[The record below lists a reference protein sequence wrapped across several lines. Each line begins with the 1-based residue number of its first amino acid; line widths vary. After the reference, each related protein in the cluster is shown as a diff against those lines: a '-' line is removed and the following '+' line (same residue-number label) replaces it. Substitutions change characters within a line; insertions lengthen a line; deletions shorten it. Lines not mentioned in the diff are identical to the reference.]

1 MTKQMTGVTQTS
13 AVPGSSKV
21 RCPNC
26 AVVNLRNNLKRH
38 QKTDK
43 CKFKN
48 QFDFKVTIV
57 NSHEFGLMC
66 TGPVRRL
73 ERNE

>member
-13 AVPGSSKV
+13 AVPDSSKV

-26 AVVNLRNNLKRH
+26 AVVILRNNLKRH
-38 QKTDK
+38 QRSGK
-43 CKFKN
+43 CKCKN

-57 NSHEFGLMC
+57 SPKEFTKMFTKENVSSG
-66 TGPVRRL
+66 
-73 ERNE
+73 